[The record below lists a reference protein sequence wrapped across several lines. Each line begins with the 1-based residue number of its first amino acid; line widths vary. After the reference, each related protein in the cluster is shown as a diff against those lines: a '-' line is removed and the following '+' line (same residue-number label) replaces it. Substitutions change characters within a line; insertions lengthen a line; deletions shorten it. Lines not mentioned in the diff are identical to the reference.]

1 MGSIGKRL
9 GAVEDRVER
18 LIVRAMVEAEI
29 QGMLTVLKASEV
41 IEPNLYDKVVRIVD
55 QWKTKSWRA

>member
-1 MGSIGKRL
+1 VGSIDKRV

-18 LIVRAMVEAEI
+18 LIVRAMAEAEI
-29 QGMLTVLKASEV
+29 QGMLTALEASEA

-55 QWKTKSWRA
+55 QWKAKRWRA

>member
-55 QWKTKSWRA
+55 QWKAKSWRA

>member
-9 GAVEDRVER
+9 EAVEDRVER

-29 QGMLTVLKASEV
+29 QGMLSVLKASEV
-41 IEPNLYDKVVRIVD
+41 IEPTLYDEVVRIVD
-55 QWKTKSWRA
+55 QWKAKSWRA

>member
-9 GAVEDRVER
+9 GAVEDRVQR

-41 IEPNLYDKVVRIVD
+41 IEPNLYDKVVRIVE
-55 QWKTKSWRA
+55 QWKAKSWRP

>member
-1 MGSIGKRL
+1 VGSIGKRL

-55 QWKTKSWRA
+55 QWKAKSWRA